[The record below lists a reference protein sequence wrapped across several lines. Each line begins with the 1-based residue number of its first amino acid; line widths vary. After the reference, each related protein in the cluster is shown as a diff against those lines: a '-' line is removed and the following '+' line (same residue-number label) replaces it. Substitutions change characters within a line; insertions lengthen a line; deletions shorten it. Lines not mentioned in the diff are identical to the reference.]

1 MEGKIQTNSI
11 PKIKKDRLMDRARNL
26 SKIRNII
33 SKSNNK
39 GCQKEV
45 DVKDDTEAAEDSVA
59 EIPKWKE
66 QTEDKNKL
74 KLNPHAT
81 LYVPSKIR
89 NNEEMYGLLINM
101 IQQQAAPKLR

>member
-1 MEGKIQTNSI
+1 MEKLKARFQIFDEIENDKYLDRYVRRNNLTIMEGKIQTNSI

-59 EIPKWKE
+59 EIPK
-66 QTEDKNKL
+66 
-74 KLNPHAT
+74 
-81 LYVPSKIR
+81 
-89 NNEEMYGLLINM
+89 
-101 IQQQAAPKLR
+101 

>member
-1 MEGKIQTNSI
+1 MEKLKARSQIFDEIENDRYLDRYVRRNNPTIMEGKIQTNSI

-59 EIPKWKE
+59 EIPK
-66 QTEDKNKL
+66 
-74 KLNPHAT
+74 
-81 LYVPSKIR
+81 
-89 NNEEMYGLLINM
+89 
-101 IQQQAAPKLR
+101 

>member
-39 GCQKEV
+39 GCQQEV

-59 EIPKWKE
+59 GIPK
-66 QTEDKNKL
+66 
-74 KLNPHAT
+74 
-81 LYVPSKIR
+81 
-89 NNEEMYGLLINM
+89 
-101 IQQQAAPKLR
+101 

>member
-1 MEGKIQTNSI
+1 MEKLKARFQIFDEIENDRYLDRYVRRNNLTIMEGKIQTNSI

-33 SKSNNK
+33 SKSNSK

-59 EIPKWKE
+59 EIPK
-66 QTEDKNKL
+66 
-74 KLNPHAT
+74 
-81 LYVPSKIR
+81 
-89 NNEEMYGLLINM
+89 
-101 IQQQAAPKLR
+101 

>member
-39 GCQKEV
+39 GCQQEV

-59 EIPKWKE
+59 EIPK
-66 QTEDKNKL
+66 
-74 KLNPHAT
+74 
-81 LYVPSKIR
+81 
-89 NNEEMYGLLINM
+89 
-101 IQQQAAPKLR
+101 

>member
-1 MEGKIQTNSI
+1 MEKLKARSQIFDEIENDRYLDRYVRRNNPTIMEGKIQTNSI

-39 GCQKEV
+39 GCQQEV

-59 EIPKWKE
+59 EIPK
-66 QTEDKNKL
+66 
-74 KLNPHAT
+74 
-81 LYVPSKIR
+81 
-89 NNEEMYGLLINM
+89 
-101 IQQQAAPKLR
+101 